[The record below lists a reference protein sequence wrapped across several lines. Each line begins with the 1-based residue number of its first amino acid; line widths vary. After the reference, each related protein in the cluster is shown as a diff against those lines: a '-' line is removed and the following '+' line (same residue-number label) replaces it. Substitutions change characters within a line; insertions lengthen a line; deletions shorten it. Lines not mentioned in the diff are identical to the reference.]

1 MKKINFA
8 RILWVSSFFLI
19 LIIILIAVIDY
30 KVNYE
35 YLTSNNLYFYDSE
48 GILSVTEVKN
58 DNYLLYSKYQ
68 CGYDECPVLKSELND
83 DLVLLIKDDITILFN
98 YRTGV
103 IISSDYDNYQMI
115 NNNYYI
121 VTKDGKQ
128 GIIDGENNLTV
139 PVIYEQLGI
148 IIDDYL
154 TGYSYS
160 NIIAKKDKK
169 YGVVSIK
176 NGEVM
181 YPFDTEENNL
191 DHLLQMFKEDV
202 SLSE

>member
-1 MKKINFA
+1 M
-8 RILWVSSFFLI
+8 
-19 LIIILIAVIDY
+19 
-30 KVNYE
+30 
-35 YLTSNNLYFYDSE
+35 
-48 GILSVTEVKN
+48 
-58 DNYLLYSKYQ
+58 
-68 CGYDECPVLKSELND
+68 ND
-83 DLVLLIKDDITILFN
+83 DLVLLIKDDIIILFN